1 MEIHFGRRRRNN
13 SKFDFLSLERVLSGL
28 QLKDQQLSFDEEDTW
43 GPLGLVTIHC
53 PSEPLLEFIFIHG
66 LGGGSRKTWSFS
78 SKLHHFW
85 PKEWLSKDPA
95 FQNVRVHSF
104 GYKSTWHDTRGSILN
119 VHDIAESLLGA
130 IHASPSIRSSLESKI
145 VLIAH
150 SLGGL
155 VAKKAYIEARVNTN
169 YQQIGRRIHSL
180 YFLATPH
187 QGSESSQLA
196 QTLISLSPF
205 HGEKPFVQDLKPTSA
220 MIQLINSEFP
230 RYSQDVQLFS
240 FYETLETWAG
250 SSRMIVNQQ
259 SATLG
264 YVNEQR
270 MPLNKNHR
278 GVCKFEKPTDR
289 DFITL
294 RNALSQTVDSILKED
309 QLHALRDYLGVRE
322 KPEDD
327 LIEFEDLCMPESCS
341 WFTSKPMF
349 REWRDC
355 VLGKRT
361 PSFPPKEPD
370 LFKAI
375 WLHGM
380 PGTGKSVLTSQ
391 VINHLESFNLD
402 CSYYYFSSE
411 DRAKSTIS
419 GLLRSLAYQMALLSS
434 NVREKIL
441 TMNDNGVHFDKDNEK
456 LIWRK
461 LFISGIFR
469 CDFAQPQYWVIDAL
483 DECKDYA
490 SLLPMLAKIESG
502 FPLRVLLT
510 SRPSLQL
517 QGKLSLLGSRI
528 QEEQMSFDNTHKS
541 IRLFVE
547 KGLGIAL
554 GHQNDGGQRELVE
567 RIVEKSEGCFLWAN
581 LVMEELENHAYNAEE
596 VEHILE
602 EMPPGMHRLY
612 ERTLKSLTES
622 ENDSDEKKRVSKTIL
637 SLIACAVRPLTVLE
651 LTDALKIQF
660 NMMIFEQTIRSSCGN
675 LIYIDKATRVCLVHK
690 TARDFLLSPDLE
702 SEFRVQSADANR
714 QLGLACLKFLR
725 SSQMRPVRTQGLSGH
740 SILRIERRISN
751 SPFAEYACTYFSDH
765 IRRSHSD
772 DDDFVDQIYAF
783 LTTNALTWIEH
794 IAYRGKLDALV
805 RASQN
810 LRGYL
815 QARAKYRPLLDRK
828 SQLIQS
834 WSIDLIR
841 LVAKF
846 GKNLLRC
853 PSSIFGL
860 IPPLAP
866 PESAI
871 ASQYKDTKGIQILG
885 LSQRVWDDRLCSISF
900 HGKTATAV
908 AYGDSSFAVG
918 LQNGAVYIYDH
929 TTFQELQ
936 VLQHQEVVKI
946 LRYNLTGDLLVCG
959 GLRRIRLFNVADGS
973 QLWFQSTPGEPLALA
988 FTDQDQCLMTITRSN
1003 NLVIRDCADGEAVRT
1018 KLRKNSLAGGVS
1030 LFQGGDITCASFSLA
1045 SNMLATVHRGQPVT
1059 LTDLDNDE
1067 YIGCCE
1073 KDASSDPDTSAGDQP
1088 VEAILAIK
1096 FNPNPDIGLL
1106 AVTYIDG
1113 TLALF
1118 DPNQQ
1123 TLVAAVEDSE
1133 AAILAS
1139 SPDGRTLGV
1148 GSSSGIIMLY
1158 EFETLKLLYRI
1169 IHTSD
1174 INLRTLAF
1182 SSDSQRIVDIRESQ
1196 CNVWA
1201 PPLLMLSDSQDT
1213 DSVSDAIALPM
1224 EDFASPSDEGRM
1236 EITALV
1242 CLTDGDAIFCGM
1254 DDGFVALYST
1264 ATGKKLKNMYRHAAK
1279 YWITD
1284 IIWNSKSN
1292 FIASVDGVNG
1302 VLVKELRH
1310 RKEWEIVSEVFT
1322 TQLTSPIKQLLFNIS
1337 GTHLLVVTTQRVF
1350 VFQLQGEK
1358 TMRSIQA
1365 ASAGRWVNDPTNPD
1379 QVIAMEPDLLKF
1391 YGWNTLHE
1399 VSGVGGVRLNCN
1411 AKGQL
1416 TVQEV
1421 TTSPDG
1427 KIFILKLSKFD
1438 KNHSTTHF
1446 CLLESSICRADAEE
1460 ISVLDRFDRGTAQ
1473 IEHLIGVNSSTLF
1486 FLNKDLWVCSLKFSG
1501 DGNECTSH
1509 MFIPD
1514 EWINRSHRLIFQLAA
1529 KGDMI
1534 FVNKAKIAV
1543 IKRGT
1548 GHKAILNNPP
1558 PYNSIGPRDEYLQSR
1573 DMPSLKTPACSLP
1586 APSYSSPGEFT
1597 DQPAYA

>member
-1 MEIHFGRRRRNN
+1 MELPFGRRRRNN

-28 QLKDQQLSFDEEDTW
+28 QLQDQLPFDEEDTW
-43 GPLGLVTIHC
+43 GPLGLTTIHC

-130 IHASPSIRSSLESKI
+130 IHNSPSIRASPDSKI

-155 VAKKAYIEARVNTN
+155 IAKKAYIEARTNTN
-169 YQQIGRRIHSL
+169 YQQLGGRIHSL

-187 QGSESSQLA
+187 QGSESSQLV
-196 QTLISLSPF
+196 QTLISISPF

-250 SSRMIVNQQ
+250 SSRMIVSQK

-294 RNALSQTVDSILKED
+294 RNTLSQTVDSILREVSTQKHASHLD
-309 QLHALRDYLGVRE
+309 QLRALREYLGVQE

-341 WFTSKPMF
+341 WFISKPMF
-349 REWRDC
+349 RDWRDC
-355 VLGKRT
+355 SLQPQTPLTPRT
-361 PSFPPKEPD
+361 PSFPPTE
-370 LFKAI
+370 LFRVI
-375 WLHGM
+375 WLHGV

-391 VINHLESFNLD
+391 VINHLEGFNLD

-411 DRAKSTIS
+411 DRAKSTTS

-441 TMNDNGVHFDKDNEK
+441 TMKDNGVNFDKDNEK

-461 LFISGIFR
+461 LFVSGIFR
-469 CDFAQPQYWVIDAL
+469 CDFEQPQYWVIDAL

-490 SLLPMLAKIESG
+490 ALLPMLAKIESG
-502 FPLRVLLT
+502 FPLRVMLT

-528 QEEQMSFDNTHKS
+528 REEQMSFDDTHNS
-541 IRLFVE
+541 IRQFVE
-547 KGLGIAL
+547 KGLGFAL
-554 GHQNDGGQRELVE
+554 RDQNDGGHLDLVE
-567 RIVEKSEGCFLWAN
+567 KIVEKSEGCFLWAN
-581 LVMEELENHAYNAEE
+581 LVMEELENHAYSAEK
-596 VEHILE
+596 VEQILE
-602 EMPPGMHRLY
+602 GVPPGMHHLY
-612 ERTLKSLTES
+612 ERTLKSLLES
-622 ENDSDEKKRVSKTIL
+622 ENDSDEKKRVSKAIL
-637 SLIACAVRPLTVLE
+637 NLIACAVHPLTVPE
-651 LTDALKIQF
+651 LADALKIEF
-660 NMMIFEQTIRSSCGN
+660 NITIFEQTVRSSCGN
-675 LIYIDKATRVCLVHK
+675 LIYFDKMKRVCLVHK
-690 TARDFLLSPDLE
+690 TVRDFLLNPDLE
-702 SEFRVQSADANR
+702 SEFRVHSKDANQ

-725 SSQMRPVRTQGLSGH
+725 GSQMRPVRTQGLSGH
-740 SILRIERRISN
+740 SSLRITRRVAS

-772 DDDFVDQIYAF
+772 DDDFLDQIYAF
-783 LTTNALTWIEH
+783 LTTNAFSWIEH
-794 IAYRGKLDALV
+794 IAYRGKLDALI

-810 LRGYL
+810 LRAYL
-815 QARAKYRPLLDRK
+815 QARAKYRPLLDQK
-828 SQLIQS
+828 SQLIQN
-834 WSIDLIR
+834 WSVDLIR

-871 ASQYKDTKGIQILG
+871 ASQYKYSKGIQILG

-918 LQNGAVYIYDH
+918 LQSGAVHIYDH
-929 TTFQELQ
+929 TTFQELRI
-936 VLQHQEVVKI
+936 LQHQEVVKI
-946 LRYNLTGDLLVCG
+946 LRYNLIGDLLACG

-973 QLWFQSTPGEPLALA
+973 QLWVQNTPGEPLALS
-988 FTDQDQCLMTITRSN
+988 FTDQDQRLMTITRSN
-1003 NLVIRDCADGEAVRT
+1003 NLVIRHTADGEVVGT
-1018 KLRKNSLAGGVS
+1018 MLRKNSLSGPVS
-1030 LFQGGDITCASFSLA
+1030 LFQGGDITCASFSLS

-1073 KDASSDPDTSAGDQP
+1073 KDVNSDTDASAGDQP
-1088 VEAILAIK
+1088 VEAILAVK

-1113 TLALF
+1113 ALAVF

-1123 TLVAAVEDSE
+1123 CLVATVEDSE
-1133 AAILAS
+1133 AAIIAS

-1169 IHTSD
+1169 IHTSN

-1182 SSDSQRIVDIRESQ
+1182 SGDSQRVIDIRESQ

-1201 PPLLMLSDSQDT
+1201 PPLLVLSNTPDT
-1213 DSVSDAIALPM
+1213 DSVSDALTLPM
-1224 EDFASPSDEGRM
+1224 EDFASSPEEGRM

-1242 CLTDGDAIFCGM
+1242 CLASGDAILCGI
-1254 DDGFVALYST
+1254 DDGVVALYST
-1264 ATGKKLKNMYRHAAK
+1264 ATGKKVKDMYRHAAK
-1279 YWITD
+1279 YWITE
-1284 IIWNSKSN
+1284 IIWNSKTN
-1292 FIASVDGVNG
+1292 FIASVDGLNG
-1302 VLVKELRH
+1302 VLVKELRY
-1310 RKEWEIVSEVFT
+1310 RQQWEIVSNVFT
-1322 TQLTSPIKQLLFNIS
+1322 THLTNPIKQLLFNIA
-1337 GTHLLVVTTQRVF
+1337 GTRLLVVTTQAVV

-1358 TMRSIQA
+1358 TMHSIHTN
-1365 ASAGRWVNDPTNPD
+1365 SVGRWVNDPTNPD
-1379 QVIAMEPDLLKF
+1379 QVIAVEPANLKF
-1391 YGWNTLHE
+1391 YSWNGLE
-1399 VSGVGGVRLNCN
+1399 EISAASGVKLQCN
-1411 AKGQL
+1411 ADGQL
-1416 TVQEV
+1416 TVQDV

-1427 KIFILKLSKFD
+1427 KIFVLRLSRFD
-1438 KNHSTTHF
+1438 KNLSTTHF
-1446 CLLESSICRADAEE
+1446 CLLETSSCRADTKEVA
-1460 ISVLDRFDRGTAQ
+1460 VLDRLDRANAH
-1473 IEHLIGVNSSTLF
+1473 IEHLIGVNHSSLF
-1486 FLNKDLWVCSLKFSG
+1486 FLNKDLWVCSLKLSG
-1501 DGNECTSH
+1501 DENDCTFH

-1514 EWINRSHRLIFQLAA
+1514 EWINRSQRVIFQLTA
-1529 KGDMI
+1529 KGDLI
-1534 FVNKAKIAV
+1534 FVNKAEIAV
-1543 IKRGT
+1543 IKRGI
-1548 GHKAILNNPP
+1548 GHRAILHDLPS
-1558 PYNSIGPRDEYLQSR
+1558 YNS
-1573 DMPSLKTPACSLP
+1573 
-1586 APSYSSPGEFT
+1586 
-1597 DQPAYA
+1597 